1 MADEKVSTE
10 VDVTQFLIGYDGK
23 PLTDPKMGPD
33 NEPVKDA
40 NGEIVREKVPFRKI
54 VFTALE
60 FVGRLD
66 EDKGMAPSVKMDA
79 YKLAHLVATQ
89 DKVTLTT
96 EDLAL
101 LEKRIGM
108 AFPMNVVGAATMILN
123 PGKMK
128 G

>member
-40 NGEIVREKVPFRKI
+40 NGEIAREKVPFRTI

-60 FVGRLD
+60 LVGRLD
-66 EDKGMAPSVKMDA
+66 EDKSMAPSVKMDA
-79 YKLAHLVATQ
+79 YRLAQ
-89 DKVTLTT
+89 VTLTT
-96 EDLAL
+96 DDLAL